1 MAGMTTIIYLLIAGG
16 IVYWFLFLGGRSQ
29 LDSMLGG
36 VFNGGGLNLGGGTNI
51 QTRTNTGSN
60 VQGGANAND
69 IMSQVQ
75 GMLQKSGVNMNV
87 NNGSGQNIYRHRQVN
102 YQNTANQNNVNVQRS
117 NVI

>member
-1 MAGMTTIIYLLIAGG
+1 MIAGG

-29 LDSMLGG
+29 LDSLLGG
-36 VFNGGGLNLGGGTNI
+36 VFNGGTNI

-60 VQGGANAND
+60 VSGGGNAQGIIND
-69 IMSQVQ
+69 VFSKV
-75 GMLQKSGVNMNV
+75 GL
-87 NNGSGQNIYRHRQVN
+87 NNGQSGQNIYRHRQVN